1 MGVTKHNIRDV
12 IESYLKNNRLK
23 YTIDNEDS
31 KGLFYEIF
39 VGSLECYLQIEYDLD
54 DDNDVYVVIQL
65 FTKVDDY
72 GMSLY
77 HQDWDNKTDGADSLE
92 GEIETL
98 IQETKRLNGVINKIR
113 NKIEQIKEICEENDM
128 EFEEFITLNYDF
140 D

>member
-77 HQDWDNKTDGADSLE
+77 RQDWDNKTDGADSLE

-128 EFEEFITLNYDF
+128 EFDEFITLNYDF